1 MNYEDVGSGGKTSEV
16 FVWRRW
22 NRRIT
27 LSVTSRIK
35 PKQMKR
41 VLAIVFLVIIVF
53 GAWWL
58 FFKTDKEKGD
68 VESKVEALTV
78 NKHSDEFNQSVANTI
93 NSYLD
98 MKNAFVDG
106 DTGNIKANAVIFITS
121 VDSLNLGEL
130 QKDNGPILAAAQ
142 QQVSDIKANAGPILQ
157 ETDITQMRQDFR
169 MVSENLY
176 PFLKT
181 IGYEGEKLYWQ
192 NCPMA
197 FGEDNGANW
206 LSNTSEIINPYLGK
220 NHPEYKSAMLHCGEN
235 KDSIF
240 VK

>member
-1 MNYEDVGSGGKTSEV
+1 
-16 FVWRRW
+16 
-22 NRRIT
+22 
-27 LSVTSRIK
+27 
-35 PKQMKR
+35 MKR

-58 FFKTDKEKGD
+58 FFKTDKNATADEP
-68 VESKVEALTV
+68 KVEALTV
-78 NKHSDEFNQSVANTI
+78 KKHSDEFNQRVTNAV
-93 NSYLD
+93 NSYID

-106 DTGNIKANAVIFITS
+106 DTVSIKVNANKFITS
-121 VDSLNLGEL
+121 IDSLDLNEL
-130 QKDNGPILAAAQ
+130 QKDNAQILTAAQ
-142 QQVSDIKANAGPILQ
+142 QQVNDIKANAQPILE
-157 ETDITQMRQDFR
+157 ETDLTQMRQDFR
-169 MVSENLY
+169 RVSENLY

-197 FGEDNGANW
+197 FGEDKEANW
-206 LSNTSEIINPYLGK
+206 MSKTSEIINPYLGK

>member
-1 MNYEDVGSGGKTSEV
+1 
-16 FVWRRW
+16 
-22 NRRIT
+22 
-27 LSVTSRIK
+27 
-35 PKQMKR
+35 MKR
-41 VLAIVFLVIIVF
+41 VLAIVFLAIIVF

-58 FFKTDKEKGD
+58 FFKTDKPADLLNTHE
-68 VESKVEALTV
+68 ETTV
-78 NKHSDEFNQSVANTI
+78 VKKHSEAFNSSITNAI

-98 MKNAFVDG
+98 MENAFVEADTINVKSNATKFISAIDSIKTDEFQKG
-106 DTGNIKANAVIFITS
+106 DAQIFGAI
-121 VDSLNLGEL
+121 
-130 QKDNGPILAAAQ
+130 Q
-142 QQVSDIKANAGPILQ
+142 QQLSDIKANTTPILQ

-181 IGYEGEKLYWQ
+181 IGYEGQKLYWQ

-197 FGEDNGANW
+197 FGENEANW

-220 NHPEYKSAMLHCGEN
+220 NHPEYKSTMLHCGEN

-240 VK
+240 IK

>member
-1 MNYEDVGSGGKTSEV
+1 
-16 FVWRRW
+16 
-22 NRRIT
+22 
-27 LSVTSRIK
+27 
-35 PKQMKR
+35 MKR
-41 VLAIVFLVIIVF
+41 FLAILFLAIIVF

-58 FFKTDKEKGD
+58 FFKTDKPADSFTTNE
-68 VESKVEALTV
+68 ETTV
-78 NKHSDEFNQSVANTI
+78 VKKHSEAFNNSIAIAI

-98 MKNAFVDG
+98 MKNAFVEA
-106 DTGNIKANAVIFITS
+106 DTMNVKANAAQFIS
-121 VDSLNLGEL
+121 AVDSIKTDEFQEGDA
-130 QKDNGPILAAAQ
+130 QIFGAIQ
-142 QQVSDIKANAGPILQ
+142 QQLSDIKANATPILQ

-181 IGYEGEKLYWQ
+181 IGYEGQKLYWQ

-197 FGEDNGANW
+197 FGENEANW

-240 VK
+240 IK

>member
-1 MNYEDVGSGGKTSEV
+1 
-16 FVWRRW
+16 
-22 NRRIT
+22 
-27 LSVTSRIK
+27 
-35 PKQMKR
+35 
-41 VLAIVFLVIIVF
+41 LAIVFLAIIVF

-58 FFKTDKEKGD
+58 FFKTDKAADSLNTNEEVRVAK
-68 VESKVEALTV
+68 
-78 NKHSDEFNQSVANTI
+78 KHSEAFNNSIANAI

-98 MKNAFVDG
+98 MKSAFVEA
-106 DTGNIKANAVIFITS
+106 DTMNVKTNATKFISAIDSIKTDEFQKEDAQIFGAI
-121 VDSLNLGEL
+121 
-130 QKDNGPILAAAQ
+130 Q
-142 QQVSDIKANAGPILQ
+142 QQLSDIKANATPILQ

-181 IGYEGEKLYWQ
+181 IGYEGQKLYWQ

-197 FGEDNGANW
+197 FGENEANW

-220 NHPEYKSAMLHCGEN
+220 NHPEYKSTMLHCGEN

-240 VK
+240 IK